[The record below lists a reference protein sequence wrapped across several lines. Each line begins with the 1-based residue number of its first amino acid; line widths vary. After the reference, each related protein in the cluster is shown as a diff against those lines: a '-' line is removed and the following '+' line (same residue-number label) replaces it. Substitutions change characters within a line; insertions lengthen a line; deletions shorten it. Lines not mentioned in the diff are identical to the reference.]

1 MMQNRSG
8 CTGRTGGTTVMWAQR
23 GRIRCVGWRPGDWG
37 APALVRVCA
46 CVYALTVVR
55 NTELRLC
62 VRAAVGASVG
72 QQQQLQQARSV
83 LRLSAGTSSLPP
95 RPASLP
101 PLPSNA
107 SGGRQHGS
115 GGRGGGR
122 QSPPRVGVQLLQLS
136 AVPADLPPGT
146 AGRAA
151 LGAGAGASEILGR
164 VGGPRGR
171 LNVKPHE
178 LDRIQAQLRA

>member
-1 MMQNRSG
+1 MR
-8 CTGRTGGTTVMWAQR
+8 A
-23 GRIRCVGWRPGDWG
+23 
-37 APALVRVCA
+37 CA

-107 SGGRQHGS
+107 QHGS

-122 QSPPRVGVQLLQLS
+122 QSPPRVGVQLLELS